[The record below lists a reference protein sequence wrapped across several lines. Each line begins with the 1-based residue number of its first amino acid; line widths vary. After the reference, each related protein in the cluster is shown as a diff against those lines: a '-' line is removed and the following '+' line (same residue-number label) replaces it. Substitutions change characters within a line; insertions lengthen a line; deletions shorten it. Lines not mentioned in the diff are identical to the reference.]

1 VADPAG
7 ARHIT
12 PMEKIHPY
20 AEAQYRIVARPD
32 ATFGVEVTI
41 PDAHPTTVTSFA
53 TRADAETWIANHK
66 RQVEG
71 AAASNRSRWAKRR

>member
-1 VADPAG
+1 VADPPG
-7 ARHIT
+7 TRHIV

-20 AEAQYRIVARPD
+20 AEAQYRIVPRPD

-53 TRADAETWIANHK
+53 SRADAEAWIANHK
-66 RQVEG
+66 RQVDTAG
-71 AAASNRSRWAKRR
+71 SSNRSRWAKRR